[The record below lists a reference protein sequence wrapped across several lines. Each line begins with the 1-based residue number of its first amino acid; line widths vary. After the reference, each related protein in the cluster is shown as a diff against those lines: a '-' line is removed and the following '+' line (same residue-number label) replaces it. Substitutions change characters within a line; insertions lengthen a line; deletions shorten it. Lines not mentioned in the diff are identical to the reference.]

1 MSKSSMVNVRM
12 VITEEKVLANIE
24 RVQKL
29 INPKSKK
36 QIVQFEEDTAFK
48 DLVQSIKD
56 YLTEYPNKKNFPS
69 SVYNA
74 AFGLVEYATKQF
86 EDATKKIEELIIQ
99 RENNIAL
106 AGKLKKSLEMVQK
119 KETGWKDKIQNLSEE
134 YPQEII
140 DTLGLIGRTRS
151 KKSDNYQEATKQI
164 EAKISNL
171 ESSMF
176 IEIDMER
183 IEDRS
188 KALSYIGIEIA
199 EALKEIPAPVA
210 NNTEIEE
217 QINNE
222 QEQYLEETR
231 IEVKP
236 SIWQKFKNTKLIR
249 AIRCLMKARI
259 VLEIPALPEGT
270 ENKQ

>member
-1 MSKSSMVNVRM
+1 MSKSGMVNVRM

-24 RVQKL
+24 KVQKS

-56 YLTEYPNKKNFPS
+56 YLIEYPNKKNFPN

-74 AFGLVEYATKQF
+74 AFELVEYATNQF
-86 EDATKKIEELIIQ
+86 ESATKEIEELIVK
-99 RENNIAL
+99 REKNIAL
-106 AGKLKKSLEMVQK
+106 AGKLKRSLEMVQK
-119 KETGWKDKIQNLSEE
+119 KETGWKDKIQSLSEE
-134 YPQEII
+134 FSEDVI
-140 DTLGLIGRTRS
+140 DNLGLIGRARS
-151 KKSDNYQEATKQI
+151 KKSENYQNATKQI
-164 EAKISNL
+164 ESKIANL
-171 ESSMF
+171 ESNMF

-199 EALKEIPAPVA
+199 ESLKEIPAPVE
-210 NNTEIEE
+210 NKENLEE
-217 QINNE
+217 ENNNE

-249 AIRCLMKARI
+249 VIRCLMKAKI

-270 ENKQ
+270 ENK

>member
-24 RVQKL
+24 KAQKL

-48 DLVQSIKD
+48 DLIQSIKD
-56 YLTEYPNKKNFPS
+56 YLTEYPNKKHFPIN
-69 SVYNA
+69 VYNA
-74 AFGLVEYATKQF
+74 AFGLVEYATNQF
-86 EDATKKIEELIIQ
+86 ESATKEIEELIVK
-99 RENNIAL
+99 REKNIAL
-106 AGKLKKSLEMVQK
+106 AGKLRRSLEMVQK
-119 KETGWKDKIQNLSEE
+119 KETGWKDKIQNLAEE
-134 YPQEII
+134 YPQDVI
-140 DTLGLIGRTRS
+140 DNLGLIGRARS
-151 KKSDNYQEATKQI
+151 KKSANYQEASKQI
-164 EAKISNL
+164 EAKIANL
-171 ESSMF
+171 ESNMF

-199 EALKEIPAPVA
+199 ESLKEIPTPVE
-210 NNTEIEE
+210 NKEDE
-217 QINNE
+217 QQDIE

-249 AIRCLMKARI
+249 AIRCLMKAKI
-259 VLEIPALPEGT
+259 VLEIPALPEATG
-270 ENKQ
+270 NKQ